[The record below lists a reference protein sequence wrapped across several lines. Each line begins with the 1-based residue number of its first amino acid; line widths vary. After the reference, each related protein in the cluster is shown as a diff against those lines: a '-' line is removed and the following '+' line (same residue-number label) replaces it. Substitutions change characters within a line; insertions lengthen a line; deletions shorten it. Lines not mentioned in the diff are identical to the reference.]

1 MIKKTGLSKLLP
13 ALALLTPFA
22 TLADS
27 CDHGAFS
34 DIYVLGDS
42 LADQGNLFQATTTL
56 TGTGSPA
63 DDHYF
68 SGRFSNGEVYTG
80 LLAEKLGGCLTASS
94 SDGGGTNFAYG
105 GTRTNYNIVENP
117 PTAGGFT
124 PGRYPWT
131 LNLQRQAFVD
141 QAINDP
147 HGLYIVFS
155 GSNDMSDLIG
165 RTIVQ
170 GFAATKPMS
179 DQAVQG
185 IRNSI
190 QAFIDAGARDILVP
204 NLPDLGVVPR
214 VFTRNPPNSTL
225 VSDTA
230 TALATR
236 YNQTLDQVLD
246 EIASTNDVNIIRFDT
261 FSFLREVVGNPAA
274 FGLSNATEPCY
285 TGFVVPASPTDTVC
299 DTPEA
304 YVFWDNEHPT
314 TAFHAVL
321 ANQIRLTLIAGLL
334 DDLRQQVIDLDL
346 HKGIERSLLAK
357 LAITNRHHGDEPE
370 HNGHAL
376 HAFIHEVKAQ
386 RSKKIAKVDANAL
399 IDRARQIKQVIE
411 PFDD

>member
-13 ALALLTPFA
+13 ALALLAPFA

-34 DIYVLGDS
+34 NIYVIGDS
-42 LADQGNLFQATTTL
+42 LADQGNLFNAIST
-56 TGTGSPA
+56 PA
-63 DDHYF
+63 ADHYYL
-68 SGRFSNGEVYTG
+68 GRFSNGEVYTG
-80 LLAEKLGGCLTASS
+80 LLAEKLGGCLTATSS
-94 SDGGGTNFAYG
+94 EEEGGTNFAYG

-117 PTAGGFT
+117 PTTGGFT
-124 PGRYPWT
+124 PGSYPWT

-170 GFAATKPMS
+170 GFASTKPMS

-285 TGFVVPASPTDTVC
+285 TGFVTPASPTDTVC

-321 ANQIRLTLIAGLL
+321 ANQLRLTLIADLL
-334 DDLRQQVIDLDL
+334 DDLRQQVTDLDL

-357 LAITNRHHGDEPE
+357 LATTQKHHDEDVREDHASE
-370 HNGHAL
+370 HINL
-376 HAFIHEVKAQ
+376 KAFIHEVKAQ
-386 RSKKIAKVDANAL
+386 RGKKIAEVDANAL
-399 IDRARQIKQVIE
+399 IERARQIKLVIE
-411 PFDD
+411 PLND